1 MCIRDSPDTFDEMEV
16 IEIDKQRED
25 FNHPNMKYK
34 NTILHTCE
42 KVAKSINEA
51 IEDGYR
57 PITIGG
63 DHSIALGTISGVA
76 KTKEVGV
83 VWIDAHADM
92 NTDETTITGNIHGM
106 PLALLQGEGDE
117 DLVNCFF
124 EGAKIKPEN
133 VVILGTRDI
142 DVRERD
148 VIEKLGIK
156 VYHYEDVL
164 RKGIDSVLAEIHDY
178 LKVEDI
184 HISFDIDSMNPVA
197 APGVS
202 TPVKNGFD
210 EDDVYKTFKFL
221 FKNYFITSVDIVE
234 FNPVRDKNEKTAALV
249 RDFTEFM
256 LCLLYTSPS
265 PRD

>member
-1 MCIRDSPDTFDEMEV
+1 M
-16 IEIDKQRED
+16 
-25 FNHPNMKYK
+25 
-34 NTILHTCE
+34 
-42 KVAKSINEA
+42 
-51 IEDGYR
+51 
-57 PITIGG
+57 
-63 DHSIALGTISGVA
+63 
-76 KTKEVGV
+76 
-83 VWIDAHADM
+83 
-92 NTDETTITGNIHGM
+92 IHFFS
-106 PLALLQGEGDE
+106 
-117 DLVNCFF
+117 FF

-133 VVILGTRDI
+133 VVLLGARDI

-148 VIEKLGIK
+148 VIEKLGVK
-156 VYHYEDVL
+156 VYHYDDVL

-178 LKVEDI
+178 LKVDNI
-184 HISFDIDSMNPVA
+184 HISFDIDSMNPIA

-256 LCLLYTSPS
+256 LNPIY
-265 PRD
+265 